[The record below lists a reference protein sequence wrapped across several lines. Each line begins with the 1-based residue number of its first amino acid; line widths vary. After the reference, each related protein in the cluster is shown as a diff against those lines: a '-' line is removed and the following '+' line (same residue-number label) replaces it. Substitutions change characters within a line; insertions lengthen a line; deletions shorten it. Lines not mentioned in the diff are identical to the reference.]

1 MQLHFSKHHALFH
14 KQTIGGQVGNARRGS
29 LASSAFG
36 GLQSEKVLNSI
47 LVESL
52 LKMLLEGQPG
62 AEGILGWTGVLGDNK
77 MCTKTIKGTLL
88 SLTAKGWGLG
98 GMMHDSIPPAAPA
111 VPGRTLIRGEA

>member
-1 MQLHFSKHHALFH
+1 M
-14 KQTIGGQVGNARRGS
+14 
-29 LASSAFG
+29 ASSAFG

-88 SLTAKGWGLG
+88 SLTGK
-98 GMMHDSIPPAAPA
+98 
-111 VPGRTLIRGEA
+111 